1 MVHHLTRMGCL
12 LGGLCVAAVAT
23 AAVDAQY
30 GAGLEQSVWQVA
42 SGKHRC
48 VLSHDIPHL
57 GQARF
62 TQVAGQPM
70 KFSLVVPPE
79 GQYAQQAVLRAIPP
93 LWRHDRQA
101 AVLGGQAL
109 NARRPALQLDP
120 DTSLRLYQTLEEGMF
135 AEVLFVDAA
144 DARLT
149 VRVTVSAV
157 RFRTVLKAFQT
168 CQAGLIEPPPEPAAK
183 KSVARAAAKVTARH
197 PVSFAPNSFELTD
210 GTREL
215 LLELA
220 REYRTGNSTQRILIA
235 GHSDAQDAPSVAG
248 RLAARR
254 AQEIRGFLVRR
265 GLPAE
270 RIQLRS
276 TSPAES
282 AADQAD
288 MALGATLWMIR

>member
-1 MVHHLTRMGCL
+1 M
-12 LGGLCVAAVAT
+12 AT

-30 GAGLEQSVWQVA
+30 GAGLEQSAWQVE
-42 SGKHRC
+42 SGRHRC

-62 TQVAGQPM
+62 SQVAGRPM
-70 KFSLVVPPE
+70 NFSLVVPPE
-79 GQYAQQAVLRAIPP
+79 GQYAQQAVLRAVPP
-93 LWRHDRQA
+93 LWRHDRPA
-101 AVLGGQAL
+101 AVLGSQAL
-109 NARRPALQLDP
+109 PARHQGLELDP
-120 DTSLRLYQTLEEGMF
+120 DTSQRVFQALEEGMF
-135 AEVLFVDAA
+135 AEVLFVDAT
-144 DARLT
+144 DARHT

-168 CQAGLIEPPPEPAAK
+168 CQAGLIAPPPEPAVNK
-183 KSVARAAAKVTARH
+183 TVARTAPKVTARH
-197 PVSFAPNSFELTD
+197 PVSFAPDSFELTEA
-210 GTREL
+210 TREL

-235 GHSDAQDAPSVAG
+235 GHSDAQDTPSVAG

-282 AADQAD
+282 ASAQAD